1 VHNFYEER
9 IRKMQKHMASY
20 EQIRRFTLLTQAFSM
35 ANGELT
41 DTLKIRRKVVAEH
54 YAVEIASMY

>member
-1 VHNFYEER
+1 
-9 IRKMQKHMASY
+9 MASY
-20 EQIRRFTLLTQAFSM
+20 EQIRRFILLDQAFSM

-41 DTLKIRRKVVAEH
+41 DTLKIRRKIVAEH